1 MRITEVDRQVTSA
14 ELDNVERF
22 ADNMFGKIGID
33 VEFTRHF
40 LDRVNDERNVK
51 PITVSELVRLFKQEY
66 KRWGKPIARLGPDAE
81 AVMKDM
87 KTDIN
92 IPFALRW
99 DPRNQELDL
108 IAKTVMRKKDFRTP
122 NQEFP
127 VESKNF
133 STNTSVLNEGGAM
146 PGVGAIH
153 IDEIEPTLASL
164 EKILGVN
171 LRGNTLG
178 SVGKRQFS
186 GDIDVALE
194 IEKEEIRPFVEKLKS
209 ISAIKDVALSSVVMT
224 KVEIQNFDKN
234 KEDPDGR
241 PRTGFVQVD
250 FMPGDPAWLKTYY
263 HSPHENESK
272 YKGVFRNIFL
282 ASIIGNY
289 DSRPSNDKIAD
300 GRPKEW
306 LRWMWSPTNGLVKVK
321 RTPVPNKAGT
331 GYTKKDKN
339 EIIQGPFKNV
349 SDIADALNLEPK
361 DLNSFESLLD
371 AIKSKYSP
379 ELVKK
384 IVSDFSQNNTIIKIG
399 IPDEI
404 A

>member
-1 MRITEVDRQVTSA
+1 
-14 ELDNVERF
+14 
-22 ADNMFGKIGID
+22 
-33 VEFTRHF
+33 
-40 LDRVNDERNVK
+40 
-51 PITVSELVRLFKQEY
+51 
-66 KRWGKPIARLGPDAE
+66 
-81 AVMKDM
+81 
-87 KTDIN
+87 
-92 IPFALRW
+92 
-99 DPRNQELDL
+99 
-108 IAKTVMRKKDFRTP
+108 
-122 NQEFP
+122 
-127 VESKNF
+127 
-133 STNTSVLNEGGAM
+133 
-146 PGVGAIH
+146 
-153 IDEIEPTLASL
+153 
-164 EKILGVN
+164 
-171 LRGNTLG
+171 
-178 SVGKRQFS
+178 
-186 GDIDVALE
+186 
-194 IEKEEIRPFVEKLKS
+194 
-209 ISAIKDVALSSVVMT
+209 MT
-224 KVEIQNFDKN
+224 KVEIQNFDKT
-234 KEDPDGR
+234 KEDPEGR

-250 FMPGDPAWLKTYY
+250 FMPGDPTWLKTYY

-289 DSRPSNDKIAD
+289 DSQPSGDKIAD

-349 SDIADALNLEPK
+349 SDIAEALNLEPK

-384 IVSDFSQNNTIIKIG
+384 IVSDFSQNSTIIKIG

>member
-1 MRITEVDRQVTSA
+1 MRITEVDREITSA

-66 KRWGKPIARLGPDAE
+66 KRWGKPIAQLGPDAE

-92 IPFALRW
+92 MPFALRW

-108 IAKTVMRKKDFRTP
+108 IAKTVMRKKDFKTS
-122 NQEFP
+122 NKEFP

-194 IEKEEIRPFVEKLKS
+194 IEKDDIRPFVEKLKG
-209 ISAIKDVALSSVVMT
+209 IGAIKDVALSSVIMT
-224 KVEIQNFDKN
+224 KVEIQNFDKT
-234 KEDPDGR
+234 KEDPEGR

-250 FMPGDPAWLKTYY
+250 FMPGDPTWLKTYY

-289 DSRPSNDKIAD
+289 DSQPSGDKIAD

-349 SDIADALNLEPK
+349 SDIAEALNLEPK

-384 IVSDFSQNNTIIKIG
+384 IVSDFSQNSTIIKIG

>member
-164 EKILGVN
+164 EKVLGVN

-289 DSRPSNDKIAD
+289 DSQPSSDKIAD

>member
-1 MRITEVDRQVTSA
+1 MRLD
-14 ELDNVERF
+14 ELDKKITQSDLEALETF
-22 ADNMFGKIGID
+22 ADRIFGKVGID

-40 LDRVNDERNVK
+40 LDRVNDERNGK
-51 PITVSELVRLFKQEY
+51 QITASELTRLFKQEY

-164 EKILGVN
+164 EKVLGVN

>member
-164 EKILGVN
+164 EKVLGVN